1 MATNDSP
8 WAASQSASAAVASA
22 AVLMA
27 SLPAFGGVSAWQ
39 ARVLAEQRRAAQLE
53 RDNAEQVVRV
63 LIDLFETTNPAVRPD
78 GDRTPVGEFLA
89 GAQARS
95 LTLLSGVPAVR
106 ARLQHVFGR
115 VGGHEHEARVEPDA

>member
-1 MATNDSP
+1 M
-8 WAASQSASAAVASA
+8 
-22 AVLMA
+22 
-27 SLPAFGGVSAWQ
+27 SLVAFGAVSARQ

-53 RDNAEQVVRV
+53 RDTSEQVVRV

-78 GDRTPVGEFLA
+78 GDRTPVGEFLV

-95 LTLLSGVPAVR
+95 LMLLAGVPEVR

-115 VGGHEHEARVEPDA
+115 IHQTRGQ